1 MAVTVAG
8 DLLFVQGL
16 NEPRLPLLVE
26 SETKFQSTATPTG
39 FEFILYMY
47 GPFSFDL
54 SDELTS
60 IRADGLLK
68 IAVQYPY
75 GPKLVPTDAA
85 EAVQKRF
92 PKTMQKYG
100 KPVVFIAS
108 KIGAKTVADL
118 EKLAT
123 ALYVERKYDLDDED
137 IDSWARQMNALKSH
151 VSLDAARAAI
161 EDLQRIEDE
170 ASEM

>member
-1 MAVTVAG
+1 MSLNA
-8 DLLFVQGL
+8 FVMC
-16 NEPRLPLLVE
+16 EV
-26 SETKFQSTATPTG
+26 PTG

-151 VSLDAARAAI
+151 VSVDVARAAI
-161 EDLQRIEDE
+161 GDLQRIEDE